1 MIGRMSRPWLAAAL
15 TVVLWA
21 SAFAAI
27 REALHGFTA
36 AELSVVRL
44 ALASLALA
52 AAAPFARLRL
62 PRARDLPALAA
73 CGATGMTAYQ
83 LLLNGGERSVTAGTA
98 SLLISTAPLFVAVLA
113 SATLHERLETRTK
126 LGLAVAFAGAVVIAT
141 GQGVALSAG
150 AIVVLAA
157 AVCQASY
164 FVIQK
169 PLLARYRPID
179 ATAYAMWLGTLLI
192 LPFGAGV
199 PGALAHA
206 GAGPLL
212 AVALLGL
219 GASAV
224 GFFSWAYA
232 NAQLPVA
239 RVSAALYVVPV
250 VAIAVAYV
258 WLGELPSAASLAGGA
273 LAVAGVALASA
284 TTRPRG
290 AAGWTRRARRA

>member
-1 MIGRMSRPWLAAAL
+1 MPRPWLAAAL

-52 AAAPFARLRL
+52 VAAPFAGLKL
-62 PRARDLPALAA
+62 PRPRDLPALAA

-113 SATLHERLETRTK
+113 SATLHETLEPRTK

-141 GQGVALSAG
+141 GQGVALSTG

-169 PLLARYRPID
+169 PLLGRYRPFE

-206 GAGPLL
+206 GPGPLL

-219 GASAV
+219 GASAI

-239 RVSAALYVVPV
+239 RVSAALYGVPV

-273 LAVAGVALASA
+273 LALAGVALASA

-290 AAGWTRRARRA
+290 AAGWIRRARRA